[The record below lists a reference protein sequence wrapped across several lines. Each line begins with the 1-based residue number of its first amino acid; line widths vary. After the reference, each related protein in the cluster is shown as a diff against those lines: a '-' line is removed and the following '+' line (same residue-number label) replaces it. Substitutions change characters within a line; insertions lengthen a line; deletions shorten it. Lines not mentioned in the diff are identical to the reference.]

1 MRLGFLSVA
10 VALGLFGVDASA
22 ATLDRIKE
30 SGVIKIAY
38 RTDAPPYSYKNAIDE
53 PSGYTIDLCRE
64 VTASLKDQLSLDSI
78 SIEYVPV
85 TAENRFEMI
94 QNGSAD
100 MLCGATTATLSRREL
115 IDFSLS
121 TFVDGASVLFRA
133 DGPKNFEDL
142 AGHKIGVRA
151 GTTTEEALKNTL
163 KGLSIDAELVAVSD
177 HENGLHKLEADEI
190 SAYFADQAILLFLAA
205 KSKSSKGLRLSGR
218 FFTHEPYAIGL
229 PHGDSDFR
237 LAVDRAISRIFRTG
251 AIKPVFDKNF
261 GGATPSGVV
270 QALYLINSLPE

>member
-1 MRLGFLSVA
+1 MRLGLLSVA
-10 VALGLFGVDASA
+10 VALGLLAVDASA
-22 ATLDRIKE
+22 ATLDRITQ
-30 SGVIKIAY
+30 SGAIKIAY
-38 RTDAPPYSYKNAIDE
+38 RADAPPYSYTNDNNE
-53 PSGYTIDLCRE
+53 PSGYTVDLCRA
-64 VTASLKDQLSLDSI
+64 VTESLKAQLSLQKI

-94 QNGSAD
+94 QNGDAD

-121 TFVDGASVLFRA
+121 VFVDGAGVLFRA
-133 DGPKNFEDL
+133 DGPKSFEAL

-163 KGLSIDAELVAVSD
+163 KGLAIDAEVVAVSD
-177 HENGLHKLEADEI
+177 HDDGLQKLEANKV
-190 SAYFADQAILLFLAA
+190 SAYFADQAILLFLAT
-205 KSKSSKGLRLSGR
+205 KSKSSKELRLSKR

-237 LAVDRAISRIFRTG
+237 WAVDRAISRIYRTG
-251 AIKPVFDKNF
+251 AIKPIFDKNF
-261 GGATPSGVV
+261 GAATPSGIV
-270 QALYLINSLPE
+270 QALYLINALPE